1 MNKTNILTVSII
13 AMMAVGSVRADIAS
27 TNYVNAQIQPV
38 SQALAGKQA
47 TIDAEHKLPVGLVSG
62 AETTSNKVDGT
73 DTTIIQDSE
82 HTDWDKYYPSM
93 AAADALVSQK
103 FTGLDLAN
111 SYVQQVKS
119 GDKTALVGRD
129 SAGNAGKVALTDLTF
144 TSTGSGNRALSV
156 NKAGAVAS
164 GNTGIVTGGAVYNAI
179 DAMDVSTFSGEGNVV
194 TAVTQTD
201 GKISV
206 TKGTTLGS
214 LATKNEVA
222 KSDLASGVQTS
233 LDAADSALPAA
244 TYNAQIGT
252 VSAANMG
259 STATTVVGAISEIND
274 TTNTASLKSRIGKAE
289 GDISQLGTQIST
301 LTSDSQVKSTA
312 DYQVGKQGGG
322 WTTLDTNQVAAINSG
337 ATSALVGKIS
347 TNEAAINTLNGSG
360 AGSVAN
366 SIASALTSY
375 STTAQMNTE
384 LAKKQNTIDNDHK
397 LATNLIATSSDAQFV
412 TASEKSTWSGKQDA
426 LTAGDRITI
435 TTDAQTGNLVI
446 SAADQSYSDTALS
459 NRVTAIEDSAAYK
472 SGIDSTKVAQ
482 IATNASNISTLQSG
496 KQDKIDAQ
504 HKLSTD
510 LIANDAGFITKDVNN
525 LTNYTTTTNMN
536 TALAGKQPVSSGVS
550 VGGTGG
556 TWNSLT
562 NGSGITITTSNGTTT
577 IATAKAYVPM
587 PSAAGTTGKSV
598 LTYDSEANAG
608 AGAYYWEEIGR

>member
-38 SQALAGKQA
+38 SQALSGKQDVANMVTDTSGDYYANMKTNYADMTDEYPSVA
-47 TIDAEHKLPVGLVSG
+47 TVGTWIQDKTNTLGGQVGGKQDTLVS
-62 AETTSNKVDGT
+62 S
-73 DTTIIQDSE
+73 
-82 HTDWDKYYPSM
+82 
-93 AAADALVSQK
+93 
-103 FTGLDLAN
+103 
-111 SYVQQVKS
+111 
-119 GDKTALVGRD
+119 
-129 SAGNAGKVALTDLTF
+129 
-144 TSTGSGNRALSV
+144 GSGANV
-156 NKAGAVAS
+156 VYS
-164 GNTGIVTGGAVYNAI
+164 GNGDVVTNVSATGG
-179 DAMDVSTFSGEGNVV
+179 TV
-194 TAVTQTD
+194 T
-201 GKISV
+201 I

-244 TYNAQIGT
+244 TYNTQIGT

-301 LTSDSQVKSTA
+301 LSSDSQVKSTA

-366 SIASALTSY
+366 SIANALTSY
-375 STTAQMNTE
+375 STTAQMNAA
-384 LAKKQNTIDNDHK
+384 LADKADKTTIGTVPENSTVMAEIAKAQNA
-397 LATNLIATSSDAQFV
+397 ATYN
-412 TASEKSTWSGKQDA
+412 
-426 LTAGDRITI
+426 
-435 TTDAQTGNLVI
+435 
-446 SAADQSYSDTALS
+446 DTALK
-459 NRVTAIEDSAAYK
+459 NRVAAIEESDAYT

-482 IATNASNISTLQSG
+482 IATNASNISALQSG

-577 IATAKAYVPM
+577 IATAKAYVPV

>member
-38 SQALAGKQA
+38 SSAVTSLQTNKQDKSSMVTATTGTAYQNIKENIAGDNDITNQYPSIATVGALLKDVADDLGGDVGGKQ
-47 TIDAEHKLPVGLVSG
+47 
-62 AETTSNKVDGT
+62 
-73 DTTIIQDSE
+73 DT
-82 HTDWDKYYPSM
+82 
-93 AAADALVSQK
+93 
-103 FTGLDLAN
+103 LD
-111 SYVQQVKS
+111 S
-119 GDKTALVGRD
+119 GDG
-129 SAGNAGKVALTDLTF
+129 GN
-144 TSTGSGNRALSV
+144 
-156 NKAGAVAS
+156 
-164 GNTGIVTGGAVYNAI
+164 VTY
-179 DAMDVSTFSGEGNVV
+179 SGEGNVV
-194 TAVTQTD
+194 TNISANGGAVT
-201 GKISV
+201 V

-214 LATKNEVA
+214 LATKSTVTSSDITNGTIVNEDIADGTIA
-222 KSDLASGVQTS
+222 KGKLASGVQSS

-244 TYNAQIGT
+244 TYNTQIGT

-259 STATTVVGAISEIND
+259 STASTVVGAISEIND

-289 GDISQLGTQIST
+289 GDISQLGEQIST
-301 LTSDSQVKSTA
+301 LSSDSQVKSTA

-375 STTAQMNTE
+375 STTAQMNAALDNKADKTTIGTVPE
-384 LAKKQNTIDNDHK
+384 NSTVMAEIAKAQNA
-397 LATNLIATSSDAQFV
+397 ATYN
-412 TASEKSTWSGKQDA
+412 
-426 LTAGDRITI
+426 
-435 TTDAQTGNLVI
+435 
-446 SAADQSYSDTALS
+446 DTALK
-459 NRVTAIEDSAAYK
+459 NRVAAIEESDAYT

-482 IATNASNISTLQSG
+482 IATNASNISALQSG

-510 LIANDAGFITKDVNN
+510 LIANDTGFITKDVNN

-562 NGSGITITTSNGTTT
+562 NGSGITITTNNGTTT
-577 IATAKAYVPM
+577 IATAATYVPM